1 MKGLGGRGQGNTGLD
16 DQDPSQW
23 DDAALSHLV
32 GPDADYRSDSEEEG
46 EEEEEEEEEEKEE
59 EDQS

>member
-23 DDAALSHLV
+23 DDADLSHLV
-32 GPDADYRSDSEEEG
+32 VPDADYPSDS
-46 EEEEEEEEEEKEE
+46 
-59 EDQS
+59 